1 LDQRKLGHLDRDMDE
16 QTYSLMVEVYRKL
29 SKDLELTQGQKEA
42 ISLLQASMQGRY
54 SSDMHRNNIFKAAH
68 ALGMKLPSNIF

>member
-1 LDQRKLGHLDRDMDE
+1 MDE

-42 ISLLQASMQGRY
+42 ISLLQASMQQ
-54 SSDMHRNNIFKAAH
+54 S
-68 ALGMKLPSNIF
+68 